1 MTTTETKTGDGV
13 LIPLREGMFEMP
25 SSIDG
30 TPQLRGQR
38 CTSCGEVFSTAN
50 RVFCANCSEET
61 LEPVL
66 LGTTGELLTYTL
78 VRQQLGGSLIKVPY
92 VIGRVRLP
100 EGVSIQTIVTDIEPQ
115 DVSVGM
121 ALEICLKQV
130 MEDDDGNSVVNFF
143 FRPAKA

>member
-1 MTTTETKTGDGV
+1 MTTTEAKTGDGA

-30 TPQLRGQR
+30 TPRLKGQR
-38 CTSCGEVFSTAN
+38 CTNCEEVFGSAD
-50 RVFCANCSEET
+50 RVFCANCGEQA

-66 LGTTGELLTYTL
+66 LGTSGELLTYTL
-78 VRQQLGGSLIKVPY
+78 VRQQLSGSLIEVPY
-92 VIGRVRLP
+92 LIGRVRLP
-100 EGVSIQTIVTDIEPQ
+100 EGVSVQTIVTDVEPE

-121 ALEICLKQV
+121 ELEICLKQV

-143 FRPAKA
+143 FRPAKT

>member
-1 MTTTETKTGDGV
+1 MTTTEAETGSGV

-25 SSIDG
+25 SSIEG
-30 TPQLRGQR
+30 TPELRGQR
-38 CTSCGEVFSTAN
+38 CTNCSEVFPTAD
-50 RVFCANCSEET
+50 RVFCANCCEEA

-78 VRQQLGGSLIKVPY
+78 VRQQLGGSLIKIPY

-100 EGVSIQTIVTDIEPQ
+100 EGVSVQTIVTDVEPE

-143 FRPAKA
+143 FRPAEA